1 MKRVWLI
8 AVCLATFAA
17 AGCSKRQAAARIV
30 FAQTQPAPPAAI
42 ASPESTGALVV
53 AEPQPPEPE
62 EETRPPEPEP
72 AERPKPRPRPAGPGN
87 AAEPVADPAVE
98 PAPAAEVPALEPLE
112 GPAQQAAQRQE
123 TARLLDQVRA
133 RIARQE
139 RSSLSASDRRM
150 VADARTFLSQSE
162 RALSTSD
169 FQRALTLARKA
180 SMLLAVVEQQ

>member
-1 MKRVWLI
+1 MKFVCLI
-8 AVCLATFAA
+8 AVCFAA
-17 AGCSKRQAAARIV
+17 FFTAGCTKRQAAARIV
-30 FAQTQPAPPAAI
+30 FAQTQPAPPAAVP
-42 ASPESTGALVV
+42 SPESAGALVL
-53 AEPQPPEPE
+53 AEPQAPEPVEETPPPEPE
-62 EETRPPEPEP
+62 T
-72 AERPKPRPRPAGPGN
+72 AEKPRPRPRPALPETP
-87 AAEPVADPAVE
+87 AETEVE

-112 GPAQQAAQRQE
+112 GPAAQTAQRQE

-139 RSSLSASDRRM
+139 RSSLSSSDRRM

>member
-1 MKRVWLI
+1 MKGLWLI
-8 AVCLATFAA
+8 TVCLAAVIA
-17 AGCSKRQAAARIV
+17 AGCSKRQATARIV
-30 FAQTQPAPPAAI
+30 FAQTQPPPAAVV
-42 ASPESTGALVV
+42 ASPESAGALVV

-62 EETRPPEPEP
+62 EETPSPEPET
-72 AERPKPRPRPAGPGN
+72 AEKPRPRPRPALPETPS
-87 AAEPVADPAVE
+87 EPEVE

-112 GPAQQAAQRQE
+112 GPAAQAAQRQE
-123 TARLLDQVRA
+123 TTRLLEQVRG

-139 RSSLSASDRRM
+139 RSNLSPSERRM
-150 VADARTFLSQSE
+150 VADARTFLSQSQ